1 MTQVTIPG
9 IPEAHFYPEVIQAYF
24 FASAAHAAVGQV
36 RKYTGEPYIAHPVG
50 VLQILR
56 KACPKML
63 NVEMMQAAL
72 LHDVVEDTSVTLELV
87 RFHFGPAVAGHV
99 QALSKATTPSFGNR
113 AERHKV
119 EVERLA
125 CADWRVQTIKVADLI
140 HNTRTIVE
148 FDPKFARTYLPEK
161 KALLDA
167 MTSCVLAVKSVA
179 EAQLA
184 ASALKLEI
192 TL

>member
-9 IPEAHFYPEVIQAYF
+9 VHGAHFLPEVIQAYF
-24 FASAAHAAVGQV
+24 FASAAHAAVGQE
-36 RKYTGEPYIAHPVG
+36 RKYTGEPYITHPVG
-50 VLQILR
+50 VLQILW

-72 LHDVVEDTSVTLELV
+72 LHDVVEDTGVTLELV
-87 RFHFGPAVAGHV
+87 RFHFGPVVAGYV
-99 QALSKATTPSFGNR
+99 QALSTATTTSFGNR
-113 AERHKV
+113 TERHKV
-119 EVERLA
+119 EVERLSRA
-125 CADWRVQTIKVADLI
+125 VWRVQTIKVADLI

-148 FDPKFARTYLPEK
+148 HDPKFARIYLPEK

-179 EAQLA
+179 SAQLA
-184 ASALKLEI
+184 VSALKLGM